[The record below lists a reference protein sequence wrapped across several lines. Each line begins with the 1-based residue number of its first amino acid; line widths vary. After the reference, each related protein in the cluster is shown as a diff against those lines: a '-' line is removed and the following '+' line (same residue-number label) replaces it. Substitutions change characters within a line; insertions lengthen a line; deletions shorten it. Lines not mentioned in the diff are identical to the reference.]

1 MPALQNS
8 EPASAPQR
16 QYTARRFPDCIAPIA
31 KPMRHHTTF
40 RQLEIFEAIARLS
53 SFTRAAEELY
63 LTQPTVSM
71 QMKKLADAVGA
82 PLLEQVGKKVMLTE
96 DGRELAQASR
106 EVFAILD
113 RYTMAVAQRRGLEKG
128 RLKLMAITT
137 ASYFAPRL
145 LGEFAKL
152 HPGIEVSLR
161 VTNKEQVLASMADNL
176 DDLYLLGTPPEE
188 IDVVARPFMDNP
200 IVVLAAP
207 DHPLAGAGPLS
218 LEQLSREPWVMRESG
233 SGTRKAIERLF
244 HDHQL
249 EIRPRLELGSNE
261 AIKQAILAGLGISA
275 LSCHALALHQP
286 GQFAVLAV
294 EGFPIQR
301 HWYAV
306 YPAGRQIS
314 VVARAFLD
322 FLLGQQA
329 LLACTPTSG
338 MRCCGLDCGEARRES
353 AD

>member
-1 MPALQNS
+1 
-8 EPASAPQR
+8 
-16 QYTARRFPDCIAPIA
+16 
-31 KPMRHHTTF
+31 MRHHTTF

-71 QMKKLADAVGA
+71 QMKKLTDAVGA
-82 PLLEQVGKKVMLTE
+82 PLVEQVGKKVMLTE

-113 RYTMAVAQRRGLEKG
+113 RYTMSVAQRRGLEKG
-128 RLKLMAITT
+128 KLKLMAITT

-145 LGEFAKL
+145 LGEFSRL
-152 HPGIEVSLR
+152 HPGIDVSLR

-188 IDVVARPFMDNP
+188 IDVVAHPFMDNP

-218 LEQLSREPWVMRESG
+218 LDRLAREPWVMREAG

-244 HDHQL
+244 HEHQL

-275 LSCHALALHQP
+275 LSCHVLALHQP
-286 GQFAVLAV
+286 GQFAILEVA
-294 EGFPIQR
+294 GFPIQR

-306 YPAGRQIS
+306 YPEGRQIS
-314 VVARAFLD
+314 VVARAFLA

-329 LLACTPTSG
+329 RSACAPADG
-338 MRCCGLDCGEARRES
+338 IRCCGMECGETCK
-353 AD
+353 

>member
-1 MPALQNS
+1 
-8 EPASAPQR
+8 
-16 QYTARRFPDCIAPIA
+16 
-31 KPMRHHTTF
+31 MRHHTTF

-53 SFTRAAEELY
+53 SFTRASEELY

-71 QMKKLADAVGA
+71 QMKKLSEAVGV
-82 PLLEQVGKKVMLTE
+82 PLVEQVGKKVSLTE

-106 EVFAILD
+106 DIFAILD
-113 RYTMAVAQRRGLEKG
+113 RYTMSVAQRRGLEKG
-128 RLKLMAITT
+128 KLKLMAITT

-145 LGEFAKL
+145 LGEFSKL
-152 HPGIEVSLR
+152 HPGIDLSLR

-188 IDVVARPFMDNP
+188 IDVVATPIMDNP

-207 DHPLAGAGPLS
+207 GHSLAGQKNIS
-218 LEQLSREPWVMRESG
+218 LERLAQEPWVMREAG

-244 HDHQL
+244 QDRGL
-249 EIRPRLELGSNE
+249 TLRPRLELGSNE
-261 AIKQAILAGLGISA
+261 AIKQAILADLGISA
-275 LSCHALALHQP
+275 LSCHALTLHQP
-286 GQFAVLAV
+286 GQFAVLEA
-294 EGFPIQR
+294 EGFPILR

-322 FLLGQQA
+322 FLLGQLGESSCA
-329 LLACTPTSG
+329 PGGGGA
-338 MRCCGLDCGEARRES
+338 CCGVECGKY
-353 AD
+353 